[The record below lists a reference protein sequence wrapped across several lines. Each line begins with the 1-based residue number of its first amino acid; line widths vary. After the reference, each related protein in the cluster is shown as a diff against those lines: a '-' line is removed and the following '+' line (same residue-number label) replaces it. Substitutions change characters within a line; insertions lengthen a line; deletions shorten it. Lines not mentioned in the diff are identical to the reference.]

1 MPPMLLYAVILFTVA
16 LVLYTISVW
25 SERLQCQLKTWHLV
39 VFGLGV
45 FADAMATWLTIEFV
59 GAIVFTPHALFGFT
73 SLFLM
78 ALHFISS
85 GRSRYMLVTGKPA
98 CVSFIALACW
108 YGQCGCCP
116 TSPVLSVVYRSSP
129 DRNKNDKGVRP
140 TAVPVNHNK
149 KA

>member
-59 GAIVFTPHALFGFT
+59 GAIVFTPHAIFGFT

-78 ALHFISS
+78 ALHFIWAVAVYAGNRKAGMRQFHRFSLLVWSVWMLSYITGFVS
-85 GRSRYMLVTGKPA
+85 GLQKFS
-98 CVSFIALACW
+98 
-108 YGQCGCCP
+108 
-116 TSPVLSVVYRSSP
+116 
-129 DRNKNDKGVRP
+129 
-140 TAVPVNHNK
+140 
-149 KA
+149 